1 VGIARPQVCVAGAR
15 RNGRIRI
22 AVVGTIFHSGTV
34 TAGADVLSV
43 GIARPQVCV
52 AGAIINGRIRIAV
65 VDTTFHTGTGS
76 TGADVLSVGIAR
88 PPVLVVGAVRRR
100 SHEDIAIDND
110 DYDDRDDDSS
120 D

>member
-1 VGIARPQVCVAGAR
+1 MGIARPQVCVAGAR

-43 GIARPQVCV
+43 GIARP
-52 AGAIINGRIRIAV
+52 
-65 VDTTFHTGTGS
+65 
-76 TGADVLSVGIAR
+76 
-88 PPVLVVGAVRRR
+88 PVLVVGAVRRR